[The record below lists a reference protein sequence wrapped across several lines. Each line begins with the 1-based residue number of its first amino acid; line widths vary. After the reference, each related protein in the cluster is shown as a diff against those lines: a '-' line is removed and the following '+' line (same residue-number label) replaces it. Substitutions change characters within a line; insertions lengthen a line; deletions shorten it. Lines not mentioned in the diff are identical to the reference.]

1 MLTVAEVRQA
11 LFHLRHEWYESMSP
25 DKPFLVSAHAIPA
38 SAIPTPAHSSTAH
51 STPAAAI
58 ITTPHAAAA
67 PTPPIEPAANMTI
80 AQFACLFDY
89 GQHLKRHQR
98 LTPRIIPVASH
109 KE

>member
-38 SAIPTPAHSSTAH
+38 SAIPASAIP
-51 STPAAAI
+51 TPAAAI
-58 ITTPHAAAA
+58 ITPPHAAAA
-67 PTPPIEPAANMTI
+67 PTPPIEPATNMTI